1 MVDESWD
8 GVLTYMRERNDLF
21 DFGTLD
27 QILEMDDEGSHEFT
41 VGICEGFCGQVEQ
54 FIARLEMALGR
65 SDLREIGD
73 LADYLRGSAATAGA
87 IKVHDTA
94 QKLRHLAYNRDEN
107 DERYMTDEEALPR
120 AEKLIHGFRQQSQET
135 ITILRRLIHTAY

>member
-27 QILEMDDEGSHEFT
+27 QILEMDDEGSREFT
-41 VGICEGFCGQVEQ
+41 VGVCEGFCDQAEQ
-54 FIARLEMALGR
+54 IIAKLEIAHKR

-73 LADYLRGSAATAGA
+73 FADYLRGSAATAGA

-94 QKLRHLAYNRDEN
+94 QKLKYLALNRDEK

-135 ITILRRLIHTAY
+135 IAILRRLVHTAY